1 LVPSGPVADRKT
13 LAAGL
18 EFRVGLGDDSRDQQQ
33 TLTVTGPLKP
43 DVSALTGAQ
52 YVEPESQP
60 AATAQ
65 FLNLMRRLLVCPHP
79 HRALARIVARRRA
92 IPSTDRNIVGVY
104 T

>member
-52 YVEPESQP
+52 YV
-60 AATAQ
+60 
-65 FLNLMRRLLVCPHP
+65 
-79 HRALARIVARRRA
+79 
-92 IPSTDRNIVGVY
+92 
-104 T
+104 